1 MVAYFIL
8 SVQENPNIDGL
19 KQIAFKELKPCAVSA
34 QKIEQI
40 KMMVRTHRAAL
51 DFDHRF
57 CNIVLPTGTK
67 PEVGNLRKVRKRKS
81 TNL

>member
-1 MVAYFIL
+1 MPHIHEVKATEKNY
-8 SVQENPNIDGL
+8 D
-19 KQIAFKELKPCAVSA
+19 
-34 QKIEQI
+34 EQI
-40 KMMVRTHRAAL
+40 KMMVRTHRTAL
-51 DFDHRF
+51 DFDERV